1 MKNSM
6 NSTSSFL
13 EFRSLLVGVGIATVV
28 LLIVYLVI
36 PVQEETS
43 PSVSPPSE
51 VTESTEL
58 VDLDDSTL
66 DEENED
72 NGIPETSTSVSSIDM
87 SNVSKFEDVL
97 TNFSSSFERFS
108 ALYQLVGQ
116 STENQL
122 VSLLNE
128 VNDFPFDITNEYWK
142 SDTLNI
148 LLRRLVAVNPVTATS
163 QLEELRGDE
172 QWSIVYW
179 VFYDWAIIDLDSA
192 IAFVDGTDDYIIEWA
207 AVDGIM
213 AANSSLPM
221 EELINLTKRLGDMG
235 ENYLQEHFAE
245 EFYAEELTDP
255 EAAWFELTDDP
266 SLFDYDN
273 ISRIRT
279 IVEAWIERDGIAVLD
294 TILETIPDED
304 MKSPVF
310 YYALRTAASMDPVET
325 LDYALA
331 LDAGERYSSYATTV
345 IETWARSEPS
355 AALDQII
362 SLDAD
367 IDKSTMV
374 YSVFNIWA
382 LSDSKTMLNAIGR
395 IPEELQDN
403 ARVAAVQSL
412 AYRTDEE
419 SESRFEVVLSLFAE
433 IRNDTSKL
441 QAARGIA
448 LAMARDDLDAALNW
462 VNTDPSI
469 DEFREQLVVQMLT
482 HIVYSDP
489 DKAFEHALAQPL
501 VGEGDDAVGMEAQ
514 VLMMMGYSNIEKAV
528 ELLPKVREGK
538 TKVQAINGLGSALAM
553 NGRVAEAV
561 ELGNDLP
568 ENEQDTY
575 FTTVGT
581 SSLTMSL
588 VGGASD
594 SSVFDTLELIPSD
607 DAKSKIA
614 VSAVMMNS
622 FNATLSED
630 EIEELKEYITEEDL
644 KEMEEGM
651 DQMENFN
658 IPFLGL

>member
-6 NSTSSFL
+6 NSTNSFL

-36 PVQEETS
+36 PVREETS

-51 VTESTEL
+51 VTKSTEL
-58 VDLDDSTL
+58 VDLDDSIL

-72 NGIPETSTSVSSIDM
+72 NGIPETSTSVPSIDM
-87 SNVSKFEDVL
+87 SNVSTFEDVL

-179 VFYDWAIIDLDSA
+179 VFYDWAKIDLDSA
-192 IAFVDGTDDYIIEWA
+192 IAFVDGTDDYIIEWL

-221 EELINLTKRLGDMG
+221 EELVNLTKRLGDMG
-235 ENYLQEHFAE
+235 EDYLQQHFAE
-245 EFYAEELTDP
+245 EFYAEELTNP
-255 EAAWFELTDDP
+255 EAAWFELTEDP
-266 SLFDYDN
+266 TLFDYDN
-273 ISRIRT
+273 FSRIRT
-279 IVEAWIERDGIAVLD
+279 IVDAWLERDGIAVLD
-294 TILETIPDED
+294 TIVETIPDED
-304 MKSPVF
+304 MKYMVF
-310 YYALRTAASMDPVET
+310 SNALRTATSIDPVEA

-331 LDAGERYSSYATTV
+331 LDAGERYSSYASTV
-345 IETWARSEPS
+345 IDTWARSEPS
-355 AALDQII
+355 ATLDQII
-362 SLDAD
+362 SLDGD
-367 IDKSTMV
+367 IDKSTLV
-374 YSVFNIWA
+374 TSLFNRWA
-382 LSDSKTMLNAIGR
+382 KSDSKTMLNSISR
-395 IPEELQDN
+395 VPEELQDN
-403 ARVAAVQSL
+403 ARVAAIQSL
-412 AYRTDEE
+412 AYQMDEE

-433 IRNDTSKL
+433 VRNDTSKL

-469 DEFREQLVVQMLT
+469 EKFREQLIGQMLT
-482 HIVYSDP
+482 NIVYSDP
-489 DKAFEHALAQPL
+489 DKAFEAALAQPL

-514 VLMMMGYSNIEKAV
+514 VLMMMGYSNLEKAV
-528 ELLPKVREGK
+528 ELLPKVREGI

-553 NGRVAEAV
+553 NGRIAEAV

-588 VGGASD
+588 VGGTSD

-651 DQMENFN
+651 DQMGNFN